1 MGRPWVA
8 QPVGSGGVTLDR
20 RRKATEQ
27 PPAADSEAADQPK
40 TETDE
45 VRAASEAARRDVSER
60 ADELLARLRKL

>member
-1 MGRPWVA
+1 
-8 QPVGSGGVTLDR
+8 VTLDR

-27 PPAADSEAADQPK
+27 PPAADSEAGDQP
-40 TETDE
+40 TTDQEE